1 MASNV
6 SYISTYVPE
15 VNTLNLEQLNNS
27 LMVENL
33 GLVLQEIK
41 KANLHLS
48 SLTEEEVLDQD
59 AI

>member
-15 VNTLNLEQLNNS
+15 ESSLTLEQLDS
-27 LMVENL
+27 SKMVENL
-33 GLVLQEIK
+33 GLVVKEIR